1 MAMNDGTES
10 SNLNLRVKSLA
21 RLLDELGLPDPDD
34 PDGGWGPIGPVVR
47 GINWAALNPQPLPP
61 RLVIDILK
69 LLGPQPD
76 PWRVKKG
83 PSPDPW
89 RGVLLAR
96 VEIDRV
102 VGLAQMAEAVGGEQG
117 REVVRR
123 RIAEIVDE
131 WCGTPPKPRWPLPWP
146 FPLRWRDE
154 DEFKIGPADLVL
166 MGAQFHRTAE
176 ALGDSALAEDF
187 AAAADRLTQ
196 TGLERLNGE
205 AGRQ

>member
-1 MAMNDGTES
+1 MKDSPENP
-10 SNLNLRVKSLA
+10 NLNFRARPLA
-21 RLLDELGLPDPDD
+21 RLLDELGYPDPDD
-34 PDGGWGPIGPVVR
+34 ADGGWGPIGPVVR
-47 GINWAALNPQPLPP
+47 GLAWAALNPQPLPP
-61 RLVIDILK
+61 RWVIEILK
-69 LLGPQPD
+69 GFGLHPD
-76 PWRVKKG
+76 PRREKEG

-89 RGVLLAR
+89 KGALLAR

-102 VGLAQMAEAVGGEQG
+102 VGLAQMAEAVSGEQG

-123 RIAEIVDE
+123 RLAEMVDE

-146 FPLRWRDE
+146 FPLRWRDG
-154 DEFKIGPADLVL
+154 DEFKIGPADLVV
-166 MGAQFHRTAE
+166 MGAQFQKTAE

>member
-1 MAMNDGTES
+1 MKDSPENP
-10 SNLNLRVKSLA
+10 NLNFRARSLA
-21 RLLDELGLPDPDD
+21 RLLDELGYPDLDD
-34 PDGGWGPIGPVVR
+34 ADGGWGPIGPVVR
-47 GINWAALNPQPLPP
+47 GLTWAALNPQPLPP
-61 RLVIDILK
+61 RWVIEILK
-69 LLGPQPD
+69 G
-76 PWRVKKG
+76 VG

-89 RGVLLAR
+89 KGVLLAR

-102 VGLAQMAEAVGGEQG
+102 VGLAQMAEAVSGEQG

-123 RIAEIVDE
+123 RLAEIVDE

-146 FPLRWRDE
+146 FPLRWRNAE
-154 DEFKIGPADLVL
+154 EFKIGPADLVV
-166 MGAQFHRTAE
+166 MGAQFHKTAE

-196 TGLERLNGE
+196 TGLERLNAE